1 MLRRL
6 IIAVACGLCFAWN
19 PAQALGLGEIV
30 LGSGLNQRFTA
41 EIPFTSL
48 SPEEAANVRARLAE
62 NADFERAGLERSAYL
77 SSLKVDVI
85 TGDSNPRVVLSSDE
99 IAREP
104 LLTLLIEVKTVG
116 AGPRVLR
123 EYTVFL
129 DPPGMSARTPPPQAR
144 PMALPGGSAA
154 SAADEFYEAA
164 GDGQSS
170 AAVGSPASPRD
181 TYGPIRAGETL
192 TTIARSLRPTG
203 VTLDQTVLALF
214 ETNPD
219 AFSNRDINSLRRDAV
234 LAVPSPGRMQ
244 ATSAEAAHTR
254 LEELRQSQFVQNTTA
269 RAMAPAIVSR
279 PLPSAPSR
287 PSTPPPAAEEE
298 IEVADAE
305 VDAPATAEPASPAT
319 AATDAAPA
327 AATANT
333 GESAAAADAEADAP
347 ADAVASVDAPADASA
362 EDASATAGN
371 EEAAAEAEPSAAG
384 ESNLLWIVIGLL
396 VLGGVIFLVVRAVRE
411 RRAQQEY
418 AEASTA
424 GSELPLP
431 RAGATGSIAKSA
443 MTTRDELEALDR
455 QFSDEERMASGE
467 AGDALADSARLE
479 PGLSSDPYADAGSA
493 DETSDVSSQDP
504 LAEAEFHLAYGLH
517 DEAEAQLLKA
527 SKREPERTDLKVKL
541 AETYFATGKTR
552 EFVGLTQELKLGLS
566 DSDWE
571 KLAAMG
577 RDLAP
582 SDPSFQPPQARP
594 ADPALPPAMAPSAVP
609 EAAPDLVDQ
618 GLDFRLEELELP
630 TAEVGGK
637 DTDAGRKPDSN
648 LLEFDLGEFDL
659 GTPEP
664 ESKPATVQAFDPEN
678 FDLDTVR
685 PSESGPLPDLA
696 LDDLEPLAIDLSG
709 SDDAGDGDDAGTKLD
724 LARAYLE
731 MGDMEMARSLL
742 DEVATQGTEAQKRD
756 AAVLRERLSA

>member
-85 TGDSNPRVVLSSDE
+85 VSDSNPRVVLSSDE

-104 LLTLLIEVKTVG
+104 LLSLLIEVKTVG

-129 DPPGMSARTPPPQAR
+129 DPPGIGAAAPPPQAR

-170 AAVGSPASPRD
+170 AAAAPAAQADPG

-192 TTIARSLRPTG
+192 TTIARTLRPTG

-219 AFSNRDINSLRRDAV
+219 AFSNRDINSLRRDAM

-244 ATSAEAAHTR
+244 ATSAEVAHAR

-279 PLPSAPSR
+279 PLPSAPTR
-287 PSTPPPAAEEE
+287 PSTPTTAVAED
-298 IEVADAE
+298 IDDTDAE
-305 VDAPATAEPASPAT
+305 VDAPAPADT
-319 AATDAAPA
+319 AASTAALDSAPA
-327 AATANT
+327 AAPANT
-333 GESAAAADAEADAP
+333 NAGESAALDAEADAP
-347 ADAVASVDAPADASA
+347 ADAAASVDAPADAGA
-362 EDASATAGN
+362 EDAAVSVGGEDLSTV
-371 EEAAAEAEPSAAG
+371 AADSGTG

-396 VLGGVIFLVVRAVRE
+396 VLGGVAFLVIRAVRE

-418 AEASTA
+418 AEASSA
-424 GSELPLP
+424 SSELPLP
-431 RAGATGSIAKSA
+431 RAGATGTIAKTS
-443 MTTRDELEALDR
+443 MSTRDELEALDR
-455 QFSDEERMASGE
+455 QFSDEERMASSD
-467 AGDALADSARLE
+467 AVDAVGDAGRVEPLLSAAVE
-479 PGLSSDPYADAGSA
+479 GL
-493 DETSDVSSQDP
+493 DETPDVASQDP

-517 DEAEAQLLKA
+517 NEAETQLLKA
-527 SKREPERTDLKVKL
+527 SKREPERTDLKIKL
-541 AETYFATGKTR
+541 AETYFATGKAR
-552 EFVGLTQELKLGLS
+552 EFVSLTQDLKPGLS
-566 DSDWE
+566 DSEWE

-577 RDLAP
+577 RDLVP
-582 SDPSFQPPQARP
+582 GDPGFQRPQAR
-594 ADPALPPAMAPSAVP
+594 AVEPALSAVAPSVVP
-609 EAAPDLVDQ
+609 EAATDLVDQ

-630 TAEVGGK
+630 TADIGAQ
-637 DTDAGRKPDSN
+637 DAGAARKPDSN

-664 ESKPATVQAFDPEN
+664 ASKPAVVQAFDPEA
-678 FDLDTVR
+678 FDLDTASS
-685 PSESGPLPDLA
+685 PAGDPMSGLA
-696 LDDLEPLAIDLSG
+696 LDDLEPLAIDLSA
-709 SDDAGDGDDAGTKLD
+709 SEDAGNGDDAGTKLD

>member
-129 DPPGMSARTPPPQAR
+129 DPPGMGAAAPPPQAR

-170 AAVGSPASPRD
+170 AAVGSPAPPRD

-319 AATDAAPA
+319 AATDAA
-327 AATANT
+327 ATANT

-347 ADAVASVDAPADASA
+347 ADAVASVNAPADASA

-418 AEASTA
+418 AEASSTA
-424 GSELPLP
+424 SELPLP

-443 MTTRDELEALDR
+443 MSTRDELEALDR

-467 AGDALADSARLE
+467 ADDALADSARVE
-479 PGLSSDPYADAGSA
+479 PSLSSDPYADAGSS
-493 DETSDVSSQDP
+493 DETPDVSSQDP

-541 AETYFATGKTR
+541 AETYFATGKAR

-582 SDPSFQPPQARP
+582 SDPNFQPSKARP
-594 ADPALPPAMAPSAVP
+594 AEPAPPPAMAPSTVP

-630 TAEVGGK
+630 TAAADTK
-637 DTDAGRKPDSN
+637 DADAGRKPDSN

-664 ESKPATVQAFDPEN
+664 ESRPAAVQPFNPDN

-685 PSESGPLPDLA
+685 QSERGPLPDLA

-709 SDDAGDGDDAGTKLD
+709 SDDVGNGDDAGTKLD